1 MKQLTKVIDKLVVKD
16 MGSYTYYKYVK
27 NYYCKPLEN
36 KKNFMLLNSRD
47 SKYLRTFI
55 LNDINFGFLMRPLI
69 NNMFSVFQLKN
80 YHFFIPW
87 YKIPLNSNAK
97 NWLYT
102 SIDSQLSHVS
112 LTFLNDVGITNI
124 FSFKDKREKIERIDI
139 RESYNSFIIRQVS
152 FI

>member
-1 MKQLTKVIDKLVVKD
+1 
-16 MGSYTYYKYVK
+16 
-27 NYYCKPLEN
+27 
-36 KKNFMLLNSRD
+36 MLLNSRD